1 MCILTNFRYFSI
13 FILNEGSTMFTIS
26 SARVSFVLRRP
37 NMSYGSLLAT
47 TDSKWEKLHRSCVLG
62 RVRIDFVTSSL
73 VAAGIFSK
81 WINFQSFFFTFK
93 VRRRRKMKEEETEMK
108 SIMPSVRI
116 SLITRQVL
124 ADSTKRRAVKL
135 ELLLIATMNRLHGE
149 TNRQFFLKIPR

>member
-1 MCILTNFRYFSI
+1 
-13 FILNEGSTMFTIS
+13 
-26 SARVSFVLRRP
+26 
-37 NMSYGSLLAT
+37 
-47 TDSKWEKLHRSCVLG
+47 VLG